1 MHCAPEPHTNPSH
14 SIRFRI
20 ISPFRSSLNEI
31 NEITRYKLTRN
42 ALVVLPLDESDHASA
57 PSSVFVRLAVSV
69 RPAGYVVARVH
80 ASAVHACEQI
90 VAVVVRAALV
100 LGHGSGAPAPV
111 RVAHRAP
118 RAFADVVAFRVDA
131 VGAVPAG
138 VVRALVH
145 VHATVLGIPL
155 VAGLAHASRW
165 IARRALGVYAAWKPV
180 ARI

>member
-1 MHCAPEPHTNPSH
+1 M
-14 SIRFRI
+14 
-20 ISPFRSSLNEI
+20 
-31 NEITRYKLTRN
+31 
-42 ALVVLPLDESDHASA
+42 
-57 PSSVFVRLAVSV
+57 FVRLAVSV

-118 RAFADVVAFRVDA
+118 RTFADVVAFRVDA
-131 VGAVPAG
+131 ISAVAAG